1 MTGGIWD
8 LALLNIQSN
17 GEENNP
23 HPPSGRDGRWR
34 LTDDDKAT
42 SRKLEAR
49 AVDASRRP
57 SQLTRRLIIGP
68 GRRVAAPHAHSRSAL
83 FHRPCS
89 LEPKLYFYATSLYIV
104 S

>member
-1 MTGGIWD
+1 MTGGTWD
-8 LALLNIQSN
+8 LAMLNMQSK

-23 HPPSGRDGRWR
+23 HPPSAQDGQWR

-42 SRKLEAR
+42 SRKPEAG

-68 GRRVAAPHAHSRSAL
+68 GRRAAAPPRPRS
-83 FHRPCS
+83 FGS
-89 LEPKLYFYATSLYIV
+89 V